1 MPDDTSSGND
11 YSVLVLPP
19 TRRDGEVTCQ
29 LLRRAGIAC
38 IVCPNPAAVSQR
50 LLDGVGAI
58 ILTDAIVSAAI
69 ITQLSSALDQQ
80 PPWSDIPTILLS
92 RTEQSEST
100 GLLLVKLRNVTI
112 LDRPTSRRS
121 LVSAVEAALRA
132 RRRQYQI
139 RDQLSALRRG
149 EDSLRNADRR
159 KDEFLAMLAHELRNP
174 LAPIRTATEVLAR
187 TLPAQDK
194 NRATADLVKRQVTHL
209 TRLVDDL
216 LDVSRITQ
224 GRIQLQHETVDLSA
238 IVAQAIEATE
248 AMLREKHHVVSRL
261 SDLQPLY
268 VDGDAARL
276 LQCVT
281 NLLTNAAKYTDP
293 RGTIRV
299 ELRAER
305 GQAVISVSDNG
316 IGIAPELLP
325 SIFELFVQSERSLDR
340 SQGGLGIGLSVVQ
353 RLVRMHGGNVIAA
366 SDGPGKGATF
376 EIRLPRVPPPRAVV
390 AVPLQPK
397 AVAKNIL
404 VVDDNADAADSLA
417 ALLRLDG
424 HHVQAVYSATVALQA
439 IRAVRPSIVLLD
451 IGLPEMDGYQ
461 VAREIRATTAG
472 IRLVA
477 LTGYGQAEDIARTR
491 AAGFDAHLVK
501 PVDFEAL
508 GRAIVPEA
516 PTPVS

>member
-1 MPDDTSSGND
+1 
-11 YSVLVLPP
+11 
-19 TRRDGEVTCQ
+19 
-29 LLRRAGIAC
+29 
-38 IVCPNPAAVSQR
+38 
-50 LLDGVGAI
+50 
-58 ILTDAIVSAAI
+58 
-69 ITQLSSALDQQ
+69 
-80 PPWSDIPTILLS
+80 
-92 RTEQSEST
+92 
-100 GLLLVKLRNVTI
+100 
-112 LDRPTSRRS
+112 
-121 LVSAVEAALRA
+121 
-132 RRRQYQI
+132 
-139 RDQLSALRRG
+139 
-149 EDSLRNADRR
+149 
-159 KDEFLAMLAHELRNP
+159 MLAHELRNP

-187 TLPAQDK
+187 TLPAQDH

-224 GRIQLQHETVDLSA
+224 GRIQLQHTTLDLST

-248 AMLREKHHVVSRL
+248 SMLREKHHVVSRL

-268 VDGDAARL
+268 VNGDAARL

-293 RGTIRV
+293 GGDIRIQ
-299 ELRAER
+299 LRREQE
-305 GQAVISVSDNG
+305 QAVLSVSDNG

-325 SIFELFVQSERSLDR
+325 NIFELFVQSERSLDR

-353 RLVRMHGGNVIAA
+353 RLVRMHGGSVTATSA
-366 SDGPGKGATF
+366 GHGKGATF
-376 EIRLPRVPPPRAVV
+376 EIRLPRVAPPQAAV
-390 AVPLQPK
+390 ALPLQPK
-397 AVAKNIL
+397 VAARSIL

-424 HHVQAVYSATVALQA
+424 HKVQSVYSAAAALQA
-439 IRAVRPSIVLLD
+439 IRSVQPAIVLLD

-508 GRAIVPEA
+508 GRAIVPDA
-516 PTPVS
+516 PRALSH